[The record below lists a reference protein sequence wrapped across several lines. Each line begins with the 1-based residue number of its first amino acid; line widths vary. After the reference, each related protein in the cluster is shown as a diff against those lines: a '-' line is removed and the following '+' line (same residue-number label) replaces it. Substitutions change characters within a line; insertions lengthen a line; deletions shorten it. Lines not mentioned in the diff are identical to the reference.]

1 MGKKGVRIRVG
12 STHKNQSIV
21 ERFNRTLAERLFRIQ
36 GAIEFIT
43 EIENTAWVENL
54 QDIVD
59 DLNNSISRLIGMRPA
74 SAILKD
80 EVFALPSKIPKH
92 RLVGEDEECLPSGT
106 LVRYLLDNSD
116 YKGGRRRATDPIWST
131 KIFIIESMT
140 VKSRQPVMYRLAD
153 MDNEQSIPKR
163 YFVREELLIVP
174 SDTELPPVSI
184 AQ

>member
-1 MGKKGVRIRVG
+1 M
-12 STHKNQSIV
+12 
-21 ERFNRTLAERLFRIQ
+21 
-36 GAIEFIT
+36 
-43 EIENTAWVENL
+43 
-54 QDIVD
+54 
-59 DLNNSISRLIGMRPA
+59 
-74 SAILKD
+74 
-80 EVFALPSKIPKH
+80 
-92 RLVGEDEECLPSGT
+92 
-106 LVRYLLDNSD
+106 LDNSD

>member
-1 MGKKGVRIRVG
+1 M
-12 STHKNQSIV
+12 
-21 ERFNRTLAERLFRIQ
+21 
-36 GAIEFIT
+36 
-43 EIENTAWVENL
+43 

-59 DLNNSISRLIGMRPA
+59 DLNNSITRLIGMKPMT
-74 SAILKD
+74 AILQD

-92 RLVGEDEECLPSGT
+92 RLVGKDEECLPSGT

-116 YKGGRRRATDPIWST
+116 YESGRRRATDPIWST

>member
-1 MGKKGVRIRVG
+1 M
-12 STHKNQSIV
+12 
-21 ERFNRTLAERLFRIQ
+21 
-36 GAIEFIT
+36 
-43 EIENTAWVENL
+43 
-54 QDIVD
+54 D
-59 DLNNSISRLIGMRPA
+59 DLNNSITRLIGMSPA
-74 SAILKD
+74 TAILKD
-80 EVFALPSKIPKH
+80 EVFALPSKISKH
-92 RLVGEDEECLPSGT
+92 RLVGEDEECLPSGI

-116 YKGGRRRATDPIWST
+116 YKGGRHRATDPIWST